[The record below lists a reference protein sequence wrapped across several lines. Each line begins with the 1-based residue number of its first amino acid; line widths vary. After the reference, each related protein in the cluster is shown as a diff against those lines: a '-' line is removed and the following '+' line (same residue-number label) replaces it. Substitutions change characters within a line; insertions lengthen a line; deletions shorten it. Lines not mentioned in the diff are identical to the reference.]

1 MKMPRFSPKQ
11 RRVLEWWRKE
21 EYDAVICDGAI
32 RSGKTFALSVSFF
45 LWAMSRFQ
53 RQRFALCAGSINGV
67 RRTLLAQARP
77 VLEGLGFHW
86 EETVS
91 RNEVTVRGG
100 GRENLFYLYGGRDE
114 GSCAS
119 IQGTTLAGV
128 LLYKLGAAYA
138 MRERGYF
145 AVGGEGLA
153 LLLPV
158 FYYCGAATIRDI
170 VRDAKDRGSR
180 R

>member
-1 MKMPRFSPKQ
+1 MEKVRYIKVRVGQAPER
-11 RRVLEWWRKE
+11 RRVSLRTWLARLNGWTVAW
-21 EYDAVICDGAI
+21 YA
-32 RSGKTFALSVSFF
+32 F
-45 LWAMSRFQ
+45 L
-53 RQRFALCAGSINGV
+53 
-67 RRTLLAQARP
+67 
-77 VLEGLGFHW
+77 
-86 EETVS
+86 
-91 RNEVTVRGG
+91 
-100 GRENLFYLYGGRDE
+100 
-114 GSCAS
+114 
-119 IQGTTLAGV
+119 TLAGV

-145 AVGGEGLA
+145 AVGGEALA